1 MRSQR
6 YNRRWPPLDMLN
18 LAAILQNHGH
28 FVVLHDARAVGLSPE
43 RLSRLTADAD
53 RVVVDTSPLD
63 RWQCPNLDLTHLVRL
78 TRSIPAEKLI
88 LCGVHGTL
96 FPSRMTELTGARI
109 IMSGE
114 PEVSGPALFNALDRK
129 SPLSGVPGIHWTEGG
144 KIQSGPPAP
153 LADLCAMPLPAYSL
167 VRPEMYEYEL
177 LGKKLAVLE
186 TARGC
191 PNRCA
196 FCLKTMYGS
205 RVRLKDPLQVA
216 SELELVLS
224 LGFETVYFI
233 DLEFTMLRERTL
245 ELCEILRKYGLRWCC
260 QTRIDAV
267 DAHLLRQMRKSG
279 CSLIHYGIESGME
292 KTRELA
298 GKPLSNAR
306 IERVILETRQAG
318 IAAAGF
324 FLFGFPWETASDWRE
339 TGRFARRLPLSYAS
353 FHRVTPYPGTSLG
366 KAFEHEPW
374 WVSGWTGAACG
385 GPDLTREFLKFY
397 LRPAYLL
404 DAFRS
409 GADPAPSFRL
419 FAGFLSGMLSFFTP
433 AGKVPPE
440 STGPAPPSDMRET
453 SMQTAVV
460 QTALK
465 ISHDRHGPPAL
476 SLVIPVYN
484 EQDTLIPNLRKLL
497 FFFQD
502 RGIDAEII
510 IGSNG
515 STDATVEM
523 GRLIESIWP
532 GRIGFFH
539 LSSRG
544 AVGKV
549 FRIAAGLASA
559 PLIIS
564 MDMDLSV
571 DLEFIASALDLLR
584 TADVV
589 VGSKKSGA
597 QSRSAV
603 RLLGSKLFIL
613 CAGVLLRLPY
623 DDYSIGA
630 KAYRVSSVQPLLPG
644 MSEDTNY
651 VLDLLCRA
659 RQAELRIEVLPI
671 ACSDWRTS
679 RFRLFREALTRF
691 LHLFRLWMR
700 QIGKSARTRA
710 LDSQP
715 DESPAKPYPRPL
727 HER

>member
-1 MRSQR
+1 MKILLINPSWGGKMRSQR

-96 FPSRMTELTGARI
+96 FPSRMTELTGARV

-114 PEVSGPALFNALDRK
+114 PEVSGPALFSALDRK

-153 LADLCAMPLPAYSL
+153 LADLHAMPFPAYSL
-167 VRPEMYEYEL
+167 IRPEMYEYEL

-205 RVRLKDPLQVA
+205 GVRMKDPLQVA

-224 LGFETVYFI
+224 LGFETVCFI

-267 DAHLLRQMRKSG
+267 DAHLLLQMRKSG

-292 KTRELA
+292 RTRELA
-298 GKPLSNAR
+298 GKPLSNTR

-409 GADPAPSFRL
+409 GADPAASFRL

-433 AGKVPPE
+433 PGKVPPE
-440 STGPAPPSDMRET
+440 STGPAPPSDMREIP
-453 SMQTAVV
+453 MQAAVA
-460 QTALK
+460 QTTLK
-465 ISHDRHGPPAL
+465 NSHDRHGPPAL

-502 RGIDAEII
+502 KGIDAEII

-515 STDATVEM
+515 STDATVEI
-523 GRLIESIWP
+523 GRMIESIRP

-544 AVGKV
+544 AVGEV

-559 PLIIS
+559 PVIIS

-571 DLEFIASALDLLR
+571 DLEFITSALDLLR
-584 TADVV
+584 TADMV

-630 KAYRVSSVQPLLPG
+630 KAYRVSSVRPLLPG

-659 RQAELRIEVLPI
+659 RRAGLRIEVLPI
-671 ACSDWRTS
+671 ACSDWRRS

-700 QIGKSARTRA
+700 QIGKNSRTG
-710 LDSQP
+710 LSI
-715 DESPAKPYPRPL
+715 
-727 HER
+727 

>member
-1 MRSQR
+1 M
-6 YNRRWPPLDMLN
+6 
-18 LAAILQNHGH
+18 A
-28 FVVLHDARAVGLSPE
+28 
-43 RLSRLTADAD
+43 
-53 RVVVDTSPLD
+53 
-63 RWQCPNLDLTHLVRL
+63 
-78 TRSIPAEKLI
+78 
-88 LCGVHGTL
+88 
-96 FPSRMTELTGARI
+96 ELTGARVI
-109 IMSGE
+109 ISGE
-114 PEVSGPALFNALDRK
+114 PEVSGPALFSALDQK
-129 SPLSGVPGIHWTEGG
+129 SPLPDVPGIHWVEGG
-144 KIQSGPPAP
+144 KTQSGPPAP
-153 LADLCAMPLPAYSL
+153 LADLCALPPPAYSL

-191 PNRCA
+191 PNRCT
-196 FCLKTMYGS
+196 FCLKAMYGAKI
-205 RVRLKDPLQVA
+205 RMKDPLQVA

-260 QTRIDAV
+260 QTRVDAV

-279 CSLIHYGIESGME
+279 CALIHYGIESGME
-292 KTRELA
+292 RTRELV
-298 GKPLSNAR
+298 GKPISNAR
-306 IERVILETRQAG
+306 IEQAVLETRQAG

-374 WVSGWTGAACG
+374 WVSGWTGAAG
-385 GPDLTREFLKFY
+385 NGSGLTREFLKFY

-404 DAFRS
+404 DVFRS
-409 GADPAPSFRL
+409 GADPAASLRL

-433 AGKVPPE
+433 PGKVTPE
-440 STGPAPPSDMRET
+440 LTSPTPPSEMREI
-453 SMQTAVV
+453 SMQTAIA

-465 ISHDRHGPPAL
+465 NSHYRQGPPAL

-484 EQDTLIPNLRKLL
+484 EQETLVASLRRLLL
-497 FFFQD
+497 FFQD
-502 RGIDAEII
+502 EGIDAEII

-515 STDATVEM
+515 STDATVEI
-523 GRLIESIWP
+523 GRMIEPIRP
-532 GRIGFFH
+532 GRISFFH
-539 LSSRG
+539 IKSRG
-544 AVGKV
+544 AVGEV
-549 FRIAAGLASA
+549 FKIAAGLTSA
-559 PLIIS
+559 PVIIS

-571 DLEFIASALDLLR
+571 DLEFITSALDLLR
-584 TADVV
+584 TTDVV

-597 QSRSAV
+597 QSRSPV

-630 KAYRVSSVQPLLPG
+630 KAYRASSVQPLLPG
-644 MSEDTNY
+644 MSADTNY
-651 VLDLLCRA
+651 VLDLLYRA
-659 RQAELRIEVLPI
+659 RRAGLSIEVLPI
-671 ACSDWRTS
+671 ACSDWRKS

-691 LHLFRLWMR
+691 HYLFRLWTW
-700 QIGKSARTRA
+700 QIGNSSRTR
-710 LDSQP
+710 LSI
-715 DESPAKPYPRPL
+715 R
-727 HER
+727 

>member
-1 MRSQR
+1 MKILLINPSWGGKMRSQR

-18 LAAILQNHGH
+18 LAAILQNNGH
-28 FVVLHDARAVGLSPE
+28 FVVLYDARAEGLSPG
-43 RLSRLTADAD
+43 RLRALTAEAD
-53 RVVVDTSPLD
+53 RVVVNTSPLD

-78 TRSIPAEKLI
+78 TGSIPAEKLI

-96 FPSRMTELTGARI
+96 FPAKIAELTGARVI
-109 IMSGE
+109 ISGE

-129 SPLSGVPGIHWTEGG
+129 IPLPDVPGIHWIEGG

-153 LADLCAMPLPAYSL
+153 LADLRALPPPAYSL

-177 LGKKLAVLE
+177 LGNKLAVLE

-191 PNRCA
+191 PNRCT

-205 RVRLKDPLQVA
+205 KVRMKDPLQVA

-245 ELCEILRKYGLRWCC
+245 ELCEIVGKYGLRWCC
-260 QTRIDAV
+260 QTRADAV
-267 DAHLLRQMRKSG
+267 DARLLRQMRISG

-298 GKPLSNAR
+298 GKPISNAR
-306 IERVILETRQAG
+306 IERAILETRQAG

-324 FLFGFPWETASDWRE
+324 FLFGFPWETASDWRQ
-339 TGRFARRLPLSYAS
+339 TGRFARGLPLSYAS

-366 KAFEHEPW
+366 KAFDHEPW
-374 WVSGWTGAACG
+374 WVSGRTGAAG
-385 GPDLTREFLKFY
+385 SGPDLTREFLKFY

-404 DAFRS
+404 DVFRS
-409 GADPAPSFRL
+409 GADPAASFRL
-419 FAGFLSGMLSFFTP
+419 FAGFLSGMLSSFTP
-433 AGKVPPE
+433 PGKEAPE
-440 STGPAPPSDMRET
+440 LTRPAPPSEIREI
-453 SMQTAVV
+453 SV
-460 QTALK
+460 QTATANTTLK
-465 ISHDRHGPPAL
+465 NSHYYQEPPAL
-476 SLVIPVYN
+476 SLLIPVYN
-484 EQDTLIPNLRKLL
+484 EQDILIPNLRKLL
-497 FFFQD
+497 LFFQD
-502 RGIDAEII
+502 KGIDAEII

-515 STDATVEM
+515 STDATEEI
-523 GRLIESIWP
+523 GRMIESIRP

-539 LSSRG
+539 IKSRG
-544 AVGKV
+544 AVGEV
-549 FRIAAGLASA
+549 FKIAAGLAAA
-559 PLIIS
+559 PILIS

-571 DLEFIASALDLLR
+571 DLEFITSALDLLR
-584 TADVV
+584 TTDVV

-597 QSRSAV
+597 QSRSPV

-630 KAYRVSSVQPLLPG
+630 KAYRASSVRPLLPG

-651 VLDLLCRA
+651 VLDLLYRA
-659 RQAELRIEVLPI
+659 RRAGLSIDVLPI
-671 ACSDWRTS
+671 ACSDWRKS
-679 RFRLFREALTRF
+679 RFRLLREALTRF
-691 LHLFRLWMR
+691 LYLFRLWTR
-700 QIGKSARTRA
+700 QMGNSSHTR
-710 LDSQP
+710 LSI
-715 DESPAKPYPRPL
+715 
-727 HER
+727 

>member
-1 MRSQR
+1 MKILLINPSWGGKMRSQR

-18 LAAILQNHGH
+18 LAAILQNCGH
-28 FVVLHDARAVGLSPE
+28 FVVLYDARADGLSPH
-43 RLSRLTADAD
+43 RLCRLTAAAD
-53 RVVVDTSPLD
+53 WVVVDTSPLD

-78 TRSIPAEKLI
+78 TRSIPREKLV

-96 FPSRMTELTGARI
+96 FPSRMMELTGARV

-114 PEVSGPALFNALDRK
+114 PEVSGPALFSALDQK

-144 KIQSGPPAP
+144 KIESGPPAP

-167 VRPEMYEYEL
+167 VSPEMYEYEL

-205 RVRLKDPLQVA
+205 KVRMKDPRPVA
-216 SELELVLS
+216 SELELVRS

-245 ELCEILRKYGLRWCC
+245 ELCEIIRKYGLRWCC

-279 CSLIHYGIESGME
+279 CSLIHYGIESGIE
-292 KTRELA
+292 TTRELV
-298 GKPLSNAR
+298 GKPRSNAR
-306 IERVILETRQAG
+306 IERAVLETRQAG

-324 FLFGFPWETASDWRE
+324 FLFGFPWETASDRRE
-339 TGRFARRLPLSYAS
+339 TGRFARKLPLSYAS
-353 FHRVTPYPGTSLG
+353 FHTVTPYPGTFLG
-366 KAFEHEPW
+366 KALEHEPW
-374 WVSGWTGAACG
+374 WGSGSTVAAG
-385 GPDLTREFLKFY
+385 NGPDLTREFLKFY

-404 DAFRS
+404 DVFRS
-409 GADPAPSFRL
+409 GANPAASFRL
-419 FAGFLSGMLSFFTP
+419 FAGFLSGMLSSFTLP
-433 AGKVPPE
+433 GRAAPE
-440 STGPAPPSDMRET
+440 LTRPAPPSEMRGI
-453 SMQTAVV
+453 SMQPAMG
-460 QTALK
+460 QTALRN
-465 ISHDRHGPPAL
+465 SHGSQESPAL

-484 EQDTLIPNLRKLL
+484 EQDALIPNLRKLL
-497 FFFQD
+497 LFFRD
-502 RGIDAEII
+502 KGIDAEFI

-515 STDATVEM
+515 STDATVEI
-523 GRLIESIWP
+523 GRMIESIRP
-532 GRIGFFH
+532 GRIRFFH
-539 LSSRG
+539 IDSRG
-544 AVGKV
+544 AVGKI
-549 FRIAAGLASA
+549 FTIAAGLASA
-559 PLIIS
+559 PLLIS

-571 DLEFIASALDLLR
+571 DLEFITSALDLLR
-584 TADVV
+584 MADMV

-597 QSRSAV
+597 QSRSPF

-613 CAGVLLRLPY
+613 CARVLLRLPY

-630 KAYRVSSVQPLLPG
+630 KAYRVSSVRPLLPG

-651 VLDLLCRA
+651 VLDLLSRA
-659 RQAELRIEVLPI
+659 QRAGLTIEVLPI
-671 ACSDWRTS
+671 ACSDWRKS

-691 LHLFRLWMR
+691 LYLFRLWTP
-700 QIGKSARTRA
+700 QIGNSSRTR
-710 LDSQP
+710 LSI
-715 DESPAKPYPRPL
+715 
-727 HER
+727 

>member
-1 MRSQR
+1 MKILLINPSWGGKMRSQR

-18 LAAILQNHGH
+18 LAAILQNQGH

-96 FPSRMTELTGARI
+96 FPSRMTELTGARV

-114 PEVSGPALFNALDRK
+114 PEVSGPALFSALDRK

-153 LADLCAMPLPAYSL
+153 LADLHAMPFPAYSL
-167 VRPEMYEYEL
+167 IRPEMYEYEL

-205 RVRLKDPLQVA
+205 GVRMKDPLQVA

-224 LGFETVYFI
+224 LGFETVCFI

-267 DAHLLRQMRKSG
+267 DAHLLLQMRKSG

-292 KTRELA
+292 RTRELA
-298 GKPLSNAR
+298 GKPLSNTR

-324 FLFGFPWETASDWRE
+324 FLFGFPWETASDRRE

-409 GADPAPSFRL
+409 GADPAASFRL
-419 FAGFLSGMLSFFTP
+419 FAGFLSGMLSFFAP
-433 AGKVPPE
+433 PGKVPPE
-440 STGPAPPSDMRET
+440 STGPAPPSDMREIP
-453 SMQTAVV
+453 MQAAVA
-460 QTALK
+460 QTTLK
-465 ISHDRHGPPAL
+465 NSHDRHGPPAL

-497 FFFQD
+497 FFFRD
-502 RGIDAEII
+502 KGIDAEII

-515 STDATVEM
+515 STDATVEI
-523 GRLIESIWP
+523 GRMIESIRP

-544 AVGKV
+544 AVGEV

-559 PLIIS
+559 PVIIS

-571 DLEFIASALDLLR
+571 DLEFITSALDLLR

-630 KAYRVSSVQPLLPG
+630 KAYRVSSVRPLLPG
-644 MSEDTNY
+644 MSDDTNY

-659 RQAELRIEVLPI
+659 RRAGLRIEVLPI
-671 ACSDWRTS
+671 ACSDWRRS

-700 QIGKSARTRA
+700 QIGKNSRTG
-710 LDSQP
+710 LSI
-715 DESPAKPYPRPL
+715 
-727 HER
+727 

>member
-18 LAAILQNHGH
+18 LAAILQNQGH

-96 FPSRMTELTGARI
+96 FPSRMTELTGARV

-114 PEVSGPALFNALDRK
+114 PEVSGPALFSALDRK

-153 LADLCAMPLPAYSL
+153 LADLHAMPFPAYSL
-167 VRPEMYEYEL
+167 IRPEMYEYEL

-205 RVRLKDPLQVA
+205 RVRMKDPLQVA

-224 LGFETVYFI
+224 LGFETVCFI

-267 DAHLLRQMRKSG
+267 DAHLLLQMRKSG

-292 KTRELA
+292 RTRELA
-298 GKPLSNAR
+298 GKPLSNTR

-324 FLFGFPWETASDWRE
+324 FLFGFPWETASDRRE

-409 GADPAPSFRL
+409 GADPAASFRL
-419 FAGFLSGMLSFFTP
+419 FAGFLSGMLSFFAP
-433 AGKVPPE
+433 PGKVPPE
-440 STGPAPPSDMRET
+440 STGPAPPSDMREIP
-453 SMQTAVV
+453 MQAAVA
-460 QTALK
+460 QTTLK
-465 ISHDRHGPPAL
+465 NSHDRHGPPAL

-497 FFFQD
+497 FFFRD
-502 RGIDAEII
+502 KGIDAEII

-515 STDATVEM
+515 STDATVEI
-523 GRLIESIWP
+523 GRMIESIRP

-544 AVGKV
+544 AVGEV

-559 PLIIS
+559 PVIIS

-571 DLEFIASALDLLR
+571 DLEFITSALDLLR

-630 KAYRVSSVQPLLPG
+630 KAYRVVLGTASAAGNERGHELCPGLAVQGPAGGIEDRGPSDRLLGLAQEPFQAVQRGPHALSSLVSF
-644 MSEDTNY
+644 MDAAN
-651 VLDLLCRA
+651 
-659 RQAELRIEVLPI
+659 
-671 ACSDWRTS
+671 
-679 RFRLFREALTRF
+679 
-691 LHLFRLWMR
+691 R
-700 QIGKSARTRA
+700 QIGKNSRTG
-710 LDSQP
+710 LSI
-715 DESPAKPYPRPL
+715 
-727 HER
+727 

>member
-1 MRSQR
+1 MKILLINPSWGGKMRSQR

-18 LAAILQNHGH
+18 LAAILQNYGH
-28 FVVLHDARAVGLSPE
+28 FVVLHDARADELSPN
-43 RLSRLTADAD
+43 RLYRLTAAAD
-53 RVVVDTSPLD
+53 RVVVNTSPLD

-78 TRSIPAEKLI
+78 TRSIPPEKLI

-96 FPSRMTELTGARI
+96 FPSRMAELTGARV

-114 PEVSGPALFNALDRK
+114 PEVSGPALFSALDQK

-144 KIQSGPPAP
+144 KIESGPPAP

-205 RVRLKDPLQVA
+205 RVRMKDPIQVA
-216 SELELVLS
+216 SELELVRS
-224 LGFETVYFI
+224 LGFETVCFI

-245 ELCEILRKYGLRWCC
+245 ELCEIIRKYGLRWCC

-279 CSLIHYGIESGME
+279 CSLIHYGIESGIE
-292 KTRELA
+292 RTRELV

-306 IERVILETRQAG
+306 IERAVLETRQAG

-324 FLFGFPWETASDWRE
+324 FLFGFPWETASDGRE
-339 TGRFARRLPLSYAS
+339 TGRFARKLPLSYAS

-374 WVSGWTGAACG
+374 CGSGWTEAAG
-385 GPDLTREFLKFY
+385 NSPDLTREFLKFY

-404 DAFRS
+404 DVFRS
-409 GADPAPSFRL
+409 GANPAASFRL

-433 AGKVPPE
+433 PGKAAPE
-440 STGPAPPSDMRET
+440 FPRPAPPSEMREI
-453 SMQTAVV
+453 SMQTVL
-460 QTALK
+460 QN
-465 ISHDRHGPPAL
+465 SPGSPEPPAL
-476 SLVIPVYN
+476 SLAIPVYN
-484 EQDTLIPNLRKLL
+484 EQDALIPNLRKLL
-497 FFFQD
+497 LFFQD
-502 RGIDAEII
+502 KGIDAEFI

-515 STDATVEM
+515 STDATVEI
-523 GRLIESIWP
+523 GRMIESIRP
-532 GRIGFFH
+532 GRIRFFH
-539 LSSRG
+539 IDSRG
-544 AVGKV
+544 AVGEIFK
-549 FRIAAGLASA
+549 IAAGLASA
-559 PLIIS
+559 PFLIS

-571 DLEFIASALDLLR
+571 DLEFITSALDLLR
-584 TADVV
+584 TTDMV
-589 VGSKKSGA
+589 VGSKKSGE
-597 QSRSAV
+597 QSRSPV

-613 CAGVLLRLPY
+613 CARVLLRLPY

-630 KAYRVSSVQPLLPG
+630 KAYRVSSARPLLPG

-651 VLDLLCRA
+651 VLDLLYRA
-659 RQAELRIEVLPI
+659 RRAGLSIEVLPI
-671 ACSDWRTS
+671 ACSDWRKS

-691 LHLFRLWMR
+691 LYLFRLW
-700 QIGKSARTRA
+700 
-710 LDSQP
+710 LFHL
-715 DESPAKPYPRPL
+715 SP
-727 HER
+727 

>member
-6 YNRRWPPLDMLN
+6 YNRCWPPLDMLN
-18 LAAILQNHGH
+18 LAAILQNNGH
-28 FVVLHDARAVGLSPE
+28 VVVFHDARADELSPN
-43 RLSRLTADAD
+43 RLYRLTAAAD
-53 RVVVDTSPLD
+53 RVVVNTSPLD

-78 TRSIPAEKLI
+78 TRSIPREKLI

-96 FPSRMTELTGARI
+96 FPSRMAELTGAGV

-114 PEVSGPALFNALDRK
+114 PEVSGPALFSALDQK

-144 KIQSGPPAP
+144 KLQSGPPAP

-205 RVRLKDPLQVA
+205 RVRMKDPLQVA

-224 LGFETVYFI
+224 LGFENVCFI

-279 CSLIHYGIESGME
+279 CSLIHYGIESGIE
-292 KTRELA
+292 RTRELV
-298 GKPLSNAR
+298 GKPLSNAQ
-306 IERVILETRQAG
+306 IERAVLETRQAG

-324 FLFGFPWETASDWRE
+324 FLFGFPWETASDRRE

-353 FHRVTPYPGTSLG
+353 FHRVTPYPGTPLG
-366 KAFEHEPW
+366 KALEHEPW
-374 WVSGWTGAACG
+374 WVSGSTEAAG
-385 GPDLTREFLKFY
+385 NGPDLTREFLKFY
-397 LRPAYLL
+397 MRPAYLL
-404 DAFRS
+404 DVFRS
-409 GADPAPSFRL
+409 GANPAASFRL

-433 AGKVPPE
+433 PGKAAPE
-440 STGPAPPSDMRET
+440 LTRPAPPSQMLEIST
-453 SMQTAVV
+453 

-465 ISHDRHGPPAL
+465 NSHGSPELPDL

-497 FFFQD
+497 LFFQD
-502 RGIDAEII
+502 KGIDAEII

-515 STDATVEM
+515 STDATVEI
-523 GRLIESIWP
+523 GRMIEPIRP
-532 GRIGFFH
+532 GRIRFFH
-539 LSSRG
+539 IDRRG
-544 AVGKV
+544 VVGEIFTIAVG
-549 FRIAAGLASA
+549 LALA
-559 PLIIS
+559 PVLIS

-571 DLEFIASALDLLR
+571 DLEFITSALDLLR
-584 TADVV
+584 TTDIV

-597 QSRSAV
+597 QSRSPL
-603 RLLGSKLFIL
+603 RLLGSTLFIL
-613 CAGVLLRLPY
+613 CARVLLRLPY

-630 KAYRVSSVQPLLPG
+630 KAYRVSSVRPLLPG

-651 VLDLLCRA
+651 VLDLLSRA
-659 RQAELRIEVLPI
+659 QRAGLTIEVLPI
-671 ACSDWRTS
+671 ACSDWRKS

-691 LHLFRLWMR
+691 LYLFHLW
-700 QIGKSARTRA
+700 IGKS
-710 LDSQP
+710 
-715 DESPAKPYPRPL
+715 
-727 HER
+727 